1 MVKEDYY
8 SINKLFVSDNV
19 VCRTAQT
26 TPVLLILTFL
36 VKVTEITGTIKAVFE
51 LATVCRQEALTKQQD
66 GDLALAASY
75 AHSPPGLCGRYYSF
89 SKRIYPAF

>member
-1 MVKEDYY
+1 MLKEDHY
-8 SINKLFVSDNV
+8 SITQLFISDNTN
-19 VCRTAQT
+19 CRTAQA
-26 TPVLLILTFL
+26 TPVLLILTFS

-75 AHSPPGLCGRYYSF
+75 AHSPSGLCGRYYRF
-89 SKRIYPAF
+89 SKRIYQAS